1 MVTGL
6 QKFELWYN
14 VECQFH
20 GEKACSAWLPVSAVS
35 ISEKTRQQGFI
46 LMGPNVPFLQLL
58 DSRDLIYL

>member
-20 GEKACSAWLPVSAVS
+20 GDKACSAWLSVSAVS

-46 LMGPNVPFLQLL
+46 SNGAQHTFSAAP
-58 DSRDLIYL
+58 